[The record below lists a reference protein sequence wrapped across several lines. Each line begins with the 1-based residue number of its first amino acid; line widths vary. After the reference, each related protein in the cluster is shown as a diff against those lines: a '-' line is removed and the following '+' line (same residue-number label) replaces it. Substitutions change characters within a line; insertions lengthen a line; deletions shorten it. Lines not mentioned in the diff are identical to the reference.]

1 LTEESS
7 PAVTDIA
14 EEPSSDGSDA
24 AAQAVAAAEPSRR
37 GPAWAIFIGLAVV
50 VFVVDQLAKSW
61 IVAHVAPGQ
70 VVEVLGDYV
79 RLVFTQNNGA
89 LFGLFS
95 SSAILFAVGS
105 LVVLV
110 LIVWYHA
117 RTPRNVFLSIA
128 LGLLLGGA
136 TSNLV
141 DRLRIGYVVDFIDIG
156 IGNLRFFTFNIGDS
170 AISLAILLLLLL
182 AFRSEARPVRR
193 GG

>member
-1 LTEESS
+1 MTDFAGEAS
-7 PAVTDIA
+7 PDDRRA
-14 EEPSSDGSDA
+14 DGQA
-24 AAQAVAAAEPSRR
+24 TVVPAQPSRR
-37 GPAWAIFIGLAVV
+37 GPAWGVFIGLAIL

-70 VVEVLGDYV
+70 FVEVVGEYV
-79 RLVFTQNNGA
+79 RLTFSQNNGA

-95 SSAILFAVGS
+95 SSAILFALGS

-117 RTPRNVFLSIA
+117 RAPRNLLLSIA

-156 IGNLRFFTFNIGDS
+156 IGSLRFFTFNIGDS

-182 AFRSEARPVRR
+182 AFRSEGRPVRSS
-193 GG
+193 G